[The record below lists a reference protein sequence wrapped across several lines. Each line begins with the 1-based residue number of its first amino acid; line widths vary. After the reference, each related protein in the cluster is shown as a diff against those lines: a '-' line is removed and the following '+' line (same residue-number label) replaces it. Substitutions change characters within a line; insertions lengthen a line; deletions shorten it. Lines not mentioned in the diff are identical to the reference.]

1 MVTILTICLELAV
14 VKNRV
19 DDLQQEL
26 ARLLRSLH
34 YLTLASIELC
44 TTQDVQQAVEGAG
57 RPSAYRHRTRRSERY
72 LKGVRSSWLMDAKKL
87 LLIFVAFRASSRL
100 FLAASNASRCV
111 DIIFKFSL
119 VPACTERKSR
129 AFAMP
134 MLACSHSS
142 VKMVTVF
149 GENGYLDAKYTAPNV
164 WLRLLT
170 IGKQTA
176 LRCGLCRA
184 SEEN

>member
-1 MVTILTICLELAV
+1 MVTVLTICLELAV

-26 ARLLRSLH
+26 AGLLRSLH

-87 LLIFVAFRASSRL
+87 LLIFVAFKASSRL
-100 FLAASNASRCV
+100 FLAASRASRCAE
-111 DIIFKFSL
+111 IILRFSF
-119 VPACTERKSR
+119 VPACTDLNKR
-129 AFAMP
+129 AFAITI
-134 MLACSHSS
+134 LAC
-142 VKMVTVF
+142 
-149 GENGYLDAKYTAPNV
+149 
-164 WLRLLT
+164 
-170 IGKQTA
+170 
-176 LRCGLCRA
+176 
-184 SEEN
+184 

>member
-1 MVTILTICLELAV
+1 MVTVLTICLELAV

-87 LLIFVAFRASSRL
+87 LLIFVALSASSRL
-100 FLAASNASRCV
+100 FLAASRASFCAE
-111 DIIFKFSL
+111 IIFRFSL
-119 VPACTERKSR
+119 VPACTDLNNR
-129 AFAMP
+129 AFEIP
-134 MLACSHSS
+134 MLAC
-142 VKMVTVF
+142 
-149 GENGYLDAKYTAPNV
+149 
-164 WLRLLT
+164 
-170 IGKQTA
+170 
-176 LRCGLCRA
+176 
-184 SEEN
+184 